1 MKRRN
6 LFDKLTNPS
15 SSLPLKPFDLSS
27 RRVYSARAGLCIPE
41 ISFEVYKGDKFKIDT
56 TVFNRT
62 ERLLKPAYF
71 RCKQFHHYF
80 FVPFH
85 TLWHEWDSFYTRSTE
100 KLSSATLGN
109 AYFPNFDVLKF
120 IYDQLGQASGTDML
134 GFKLWPGIDRMLEM
148 LHYGSMDMMDS
159 QTYDSL
165 DPTPTKFLNLA
176 KILAY
181 NKIWYWY
188 YRDKRHDANYF
199 SDFVKLYNV
208 DDINCSTF
216 ANSHVTDQSRL
227 LRMFAPKY
235 RCWDSDVFS
244 NNFADTQFGSVSVL
258 NAESIQITS
267 VLDNNSA
274 TGGSTNKMKTYR
286 VGVSTSGTVTST
298 TQHNTV
304 IGIRDENGELVSGS
318 RDWNIPSLFDI
329 LQLRKAEAVQHWR
342 ELMLRAG
349 DSSKKRYI
357 AMFGSAPNRSEEAP
371 NLLGGFE
378 VNLNVDDVTST
389 AYLPESQSNESIG
402 LGDLAGKGFMV
413 KQNGTEL
420 EFTAPDA
427 GIFMCISS
435 IMPLA
440 EYDGGCIDKSNML
453 IEPTDFYVPQFDKL
467 GFEPI
472 ILAEQFADGEYMDM
486 WDRVLGYT
494 VRNHHLKTNVDRVYG
509 NFRSGK
515 PEAYWCCPKRQVFSV
530 TWPSG
535 SNYYQNYYIS
545 PSVVNGLFD
554 RTILASTTNVED
566 YYNQDQ
572 FKCLSYFHI
581 TGLRPMSELG
591 LPNL

>member
-6 LFDKLTNPS
+6 LFEKLTNPS
-15 SSLPLKPFDLSS
+15 TSLPLKPFDLSS
-27 RRVYSARAGLCIPE
+27 RRIYSARAGMCIPE

-71 RCKQFHHYF
+71 RCKQFHHFF

-109 AYFPNFDVLKF
+109 AYFPNFEILNF
-120 IYDQLGQASGTDML
+120 IYQQIGATTNTDML

-148 LHYGSMDMMDS
+148 LHYGSMDMLDP
-159 QTYDSL
+159 QTYD
-165 DPTPTKFLNLA
+165 DYETKPTKYLNLA

-208 DDINCSTF
+208 DDVNCSTF

-227 LRMFAPKY
+227 LKMFAPKY

-244 NNFADTQFGSVSVL
+244 NNFVDTQFGSISVL
-258 NAESIQITS
+258 NAQSIELQNGADPS
-267 VLDNNSA
+267 SFSGNAN
-274 TGGSTNKMKTYR
+274 TYNA
-286 VGVSTSGTVTST
+286 GVTRSLSS
-298 TQHNTV
+298 QPMNL
-304 IGIRDENGELVSGS
+304 GIRDSQNTLVSGS
-318 RDWNIPSLFDI
+318 TKWNIPSLFDI

-371 NLLGGFE
+371 NLIGGFE

-389 AYLPESQSNESIG
+389 SYLPESQSFDPIG

-413 KQNGTEL
+413 KQSGTEL

-453 IEPTDFYVPQFDKL
+453 IEPTDFFIPQYDKL

-472 ILAEQFADGEYMDM
+472 IMAEQFADGQGIDL

-515 PEAYWCCPKRQVFSV
+515 PEAYWCCPKRTVFKAS
-530 TWPSG
+530 WPSHDT
-535 SNYYQNYYIS
+535 YFQNYYVF

-554 RTILASTTNVED
+554 RHVQASTINVESS
-566 YYNQDQ
+566 YSEDQ
-572 FKCLSYFHI
+572 FKCLSYFQI